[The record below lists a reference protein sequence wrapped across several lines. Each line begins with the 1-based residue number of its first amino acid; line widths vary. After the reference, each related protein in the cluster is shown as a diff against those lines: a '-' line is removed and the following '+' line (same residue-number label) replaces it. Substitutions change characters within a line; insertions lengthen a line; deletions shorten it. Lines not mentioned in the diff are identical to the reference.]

1 MTVDINEIA
10 ATISNVKKNRNAL
23 DILLEIEGIF
33 DNLHLY
39 AYENWINGE
48 VIKGPIISKY
58 WVELYLLYPESQM
71 PNPDGALRL
80 LKHGCY
86 VFFKKD
92 TLTSNVKIKTPDD
105 LTQADSADGKQRPK
119 TKKMPVYIAK
129 IVIPRHLL
137 NDYSV
142 KKVNALDGTIDIDD
156 VIDAYDQGLDV
167 DRTSRTDDEMQED
180 ETSEFDDEDI

>member
-1 MTVDINEIA
+1 MIDINEIA
-10 ATISNVKKNRNAL
+10 QTISNVKKNRNAL

-48 VIKGPIISKY
+48 VIRGPVISKY
-58 WVELYLLYPESQM
+58 WVEVYLMYPEKQM

-80 LKHGCY
+80 MKHGCY
-86 VFFKKD
+86 VFFQKD
-92 TLTSNVKIKTPDD
+92 TLTSNVKIKRQDD
-105 LTQADSADGKQRPK
+105 LAPPDETTGRQKPK
-119 TKKMPVYIAK
+119 TVENPVYVVK
-129 IVIPRHLL
+129 VVVPRHLL

-142 KKVNALDGTIDIDD
+142 KKVNALDGNIDIDD

-167 DRTSRTDDEMQED
+167 DRTARNEEAAQPNEGPAPN
-180 ETSEFDDEDI
+180 EEDI